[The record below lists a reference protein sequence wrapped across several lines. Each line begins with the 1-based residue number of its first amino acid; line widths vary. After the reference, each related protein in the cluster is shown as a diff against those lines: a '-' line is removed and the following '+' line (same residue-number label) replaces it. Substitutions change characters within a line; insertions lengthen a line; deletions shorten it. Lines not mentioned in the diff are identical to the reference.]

1 MDLEA
6 LREKL
11 NGVDDEILRLFLERM
26 ETVGKIADYKK
37 EHNLPVLSAKRERS
51 ILERVC
57 EKSGEE
63 LEDYTRILYTTL
75 FDLSR
80 SYQTRKLNPNGGV
93 LSSKIQSALEN
104 TPQLFPKRGIVA
116 CQGVEG
122 AYSQHACD
130 KLFPSAN
137 IIYFKNFEGVFS
149 AVERGLCQYGML
161 PIENSIHGT
170 VNEVYDLMRHFRF
183 YIVRSVKL
191 KIDHA
196 LLTAP
201 GVRMTDIREIF
212 SHEQAVGQCSEFLK
226 KYPQIKVTICENTA
240 MAAQKVAESGR
251 KDCASISSRD
261 CAALYGLQVA
271 EDGIQNSDSN
281 YTRFICIAKEM
292 AIYPGANRISL
303 MLSVPHTPGALYTMI
318 SKFSALGLNLTKLE
332 SRPIPGRDFEFLFY
346 FDMEASV
353 YSPAVL
359 SLLDELAGGPEQFVF
374 LGSYSEG

>member
-1 MDLEA
+1 MELEE
-6 LREKL
+6 LRKKL
-11 NGVDDEILRLFLERM
+11 DGIDDGILRLFRDRM
-26 ETVGKIADYKK
+26 DTVQEIAAYKK
-37 EHNLPVLSAKRERS
+37 EHDMPVLSQKRERA
-51 ILERVC
+51 ILERVS
-57 EKSGEE
+57 EQAGEE
-63 LEDYTRILYTTL
+63 IEDYARILYTTL

-80 SYQTRKLNPNGGV
+80 SYQARLLNPNGGA
-93 LSSKIQSALEN
+93 LSSKIRQALES

-122 AYSQHACD
+122 AYSQLACD

-137 IIYFKNFEGVFS
+137 ILYFKNFEGVFS

-161 PIENSIHGT
+161 PIENSTYGT

-183 YIVRSVKL
+183 YIVRSIKL

-196 LLTAP
+196 LLTLP
-201 GVRMTDIREIF
+201 GVRLADVREIF

-226 KYPQIKVTICENTA
+226 KYPDIKVTICENTA
-240 MAAQKVAESGR
+240 MAAKQVAESGR
-251 KDCASISSRD
+251 RDCASISSRD
-261 CAALYGLQVA
+261 CAALYGLQIA

-281 YTRFICIAKEM
+281 YTRFICIAKEL